1 MVSRARLLRLVPFGF
16 VLLWSS
22 SFIGAKVGLR
32 YLSPL
37 YFVAVRLSACACIL
51 MALMLLSRRSWAG
64 LDKKRWLHCA
74 IAGALINGVG
84 LLAPHVGLTMEAA
97 APIALV
103 QSLTPLLTAAL
114 GVVVLNER
122 LRPLQWLGMA
132 LGVTGVAFIV
142 GLAAANSTAR
152 LDGLALAGLGVL
164 GLATGTV
171 YFGRFCRGVPLLP
184 NVTVQFFAAAAV
196 AILSAATLEQ
206 RHADWTEAAIL
217 ATAWNTLAVSL
228 GGMAL
233 YLVLLKNG
241 TAARATANFYLVP
254 GTTAVIAW
262 LLLGEGLR
270 PLAILGLIVA
280 GVGCW
285 MVNAETRARGSQGRV
300 GVPHDKPQRR
310 L

>member
-1 MVSRARLLRLVPFGF
+1 MVSRAWLLRLAPFGF

-37 YFVAVRLSACACIL
+37 YFVAVRLSACASVLTI
-51 MALMLLSRRSWAG
+51 LMLLSRRSWAELG
-64 LDKKRWLHCA
+64 KWRWLHCGV
-74 IAGALINGVG
+74 AGALINGVG
-84 LLAPHVGLTMEAA
+84 LLGPHVGLTMEAA

-114 GVVVLNER
+114 GGLALNER
-122 LRPLQWLGMA
+122 LRPMQWLGMA
-132 LGVTGVAFIV
+132 LGFAGVALIV
-142 GLAAANSTAR
+142 GLAAASSTAR
-152 LDGLALAGLGVL
+152 LDGLLLAGLGVL
-164 GLATGTV
+164 GLVSGTV

-184 NVTVQFFAAAAV
+184 NATAQFLGAAAV
-196 AILSAATLEQ
+196 AILSAAMLEQ
-206 RHADWTEAAIL
+206 RRADWTEAAIL

-254 GTTAVIAW
+254 GTTAIIAW
-262 LLLGEGLR
+262 LLLGERLR
-270 PLAILGLIVA
+270 LLAILGFIVA

-285 MVNAETRARGSQGRV
+285 MVNAEGRMRGAAESAGVGR
-300 GVPHDKPQRR
+300 DKPARR
-310 L
+310 S

>member
-22 SFIGAKVGLR
+22 SFIGARIGLR

-37 YFVAVRLSACACIL
+37 YFVAVRLSACSCIL
-51 MALMLLSRRSWAG
+51 LVLMLLSRRSWAG
-64 LDKKRWLHCA
+64 LGRRRWLHCG

-84 LLAPHVGLTMEAA
+84 LLAPHAGLTMEAA

-114 GVVVLNER
+114 GVLVLSEP
-122 LRPLQWLGMA
+122 LRPLQWFGMA
-132 LGVTGVAFIV
+132 FGVAGVALIV
-142 GLAAANSTAR
+142 GLAAASSTER
-152 LDGLALAGLGVL
+152 LNGLALAGLGVL
-164 GLATGTV
+164 GLVSGTI

-184 NVTVQFFAAAAV
+184 NATVQFLAAAAV
-196 AILSAATLEQ
+196 AILSAATLEH
-206 RHADWTEAAIL
+206 RRADWTEAAIL

-228 GGMAL
+228 GGMGL
-233 YLVLLKNG
+233 YLVLLKSG

-254 GTTAVIAW
+254 GITAVIAW
-262 LLLGEGLR
+262 LLLGESL
-270 PLAILGLIVA
+270 PLLAILGFIVA

-285 MVNAETRARGSQGRV
+285 MVNADGPARPLARDR
-300 GVPHDKPQRR
+300 PRR
-310 L
+310 NRRWT